1 MSQPKLH
8 ETVTRV
14 TDRIVARSQ
23 KTRAE
28 YLSAMRR
35 FAEQRPRREKH
46 DCAGYAHAI
55 AATPLDDRKRLQT
68 VRTANLGIVTS
79 YNDMLSAHA
88 PYERYPEQIKRA
100 ARDVGAVAQVAGGVP
115 AMCDGIT
122 QGTTSMELS
131 LLSRDVIALSTA
143 IALSHEV
150 FDGALMLGIC
160 DKIVPGLLIGAL
172 RFGYLP
178 VVFVPAGPMGT
189 GLSGGD
195 KTAVRQRF
203 AAGQATREELLEAES
218 KSYHSQG
225 TCTFYGTANTN
236 QMLMDVMGLH
246 VPGAAFVPPTE
257 PLREALTRFAV
268 QRLNAITALGSS
280 YTPMAEVVSEKSL
293 VNAMVVLLATGGST
307 NHTLHLPAIARA
319 AGVLM
324 DWEDLAELSRA
335 VPLIVRAYP
344 NGKGDVN
351 DLNRAGGTP
360 FVVREL
366 LSAGLLHEDVR
377 TVMGTGLS
385 AYTHFPELQ
394 GGELRFVPSASA
406 SRDETVLRTVAQ
418 PFDAEGGLSV
428 VSGKLGRGVIKT
440 SAVAEAHRVV
450 RAPAVVFDS
459 QEQMLAAFKGGEL
472 ERDFVAILRF
482 QGPKACGM
490 PELHK
495 LTPALGVLQDRG
507 FHVALVTDGRMSG
520 ASGKVPAAIHVTP
533 ECLDEGPLGRVRNGD
548 IVIVDATHGSLEIEV
563 TEQELMARAPAR
575 VPEREAWGVGRELF
589 APLRNAFS
597 GAEEGAL
604 SLPLP

>member
-8 ETVTRV
+8 EIVARV
-14 TDRIVARSQ
+14 TDRIMARSE
-23 KTRAE
+23 KTRSA
-28 YLSAMRR
+28 YLTSMRR

-55 AATPLDDRKRLQT
+55 AAAPLDDRKRLQT
-68 VRTANLGIVTS
+68 VKTANLGIVTA

-88 PYERYPEQIKRA
+88 PYATYPDQIKRA
-100 ARDVGAVAQVAGGVP
+100 ARDMGAVAQVAGGVP

-122 QGTTSMELS
+122 QGTASMELS

-189 GLSGGD
+189 GLSGTE

-203 AAGQATREELLEAES
+203 AAGQASRDELLEAES

-236 QMLMDVMGLH
+236 QLLMDVMGLH
-246 VPGAAFVPPTE
+246 VPGAAFVPPGV

-268 QRLNAITALGSS
+268 QRLSTITALGDS

-307 NHTLHLPAIARA
+307 NHTLHIPAIARA
-319 AGVLM
+319 AGVLT
-324 DWEDLAELSRA
+324 DWEDLAELSRV

-351 DLNRAGGTP
+351 DLHRAGGTP

-366 LSAGLLHEDVR
+366 LSAGLLHDDVR
-377 TVMGTGLS
+377 TVMGQGLS
-385 AYTHFPELQ
+385 AYTQFPEFD
-394 GGELRFVPSASA
+394 GELRFRPSDAA
-406 SRDETVLRTVAQ
+406 SRDESVLRSAAR
-418 PFDAEGGLSV
+418 PFDREGGLCV
-428 VSGKLGRGVIKT
+428 VSGKLGRGVLKT

-450 RAPAVVFDS
+450 RAPALVFDS
-459 QEQMLAAFKGGEL
+459 QEQMLKAFKDGEL
-472 ERDFVAILRF
+472 ERDFVAVLRF

-533 ECLDEGPLGRVRNGD
+533 ECLDEGPLGRVRDGD
-548 IVIVDATHGSLEIEV
+548 VVTVDATRGLLDVELS
-563 TEQELMARAPAR
+563 EQELMDREPARAP
-575 VPEREAWGVGRELF
+575 ERETWGVGRELF
-589 APLRNAFS
+589 EPLRAAFS
-597 GAEEGAL
+597 GAQDGAL

>member
-1 MSQPKLH
+1 MSQSKLND
-8 ETVTRV
+8 TVARV
-14 TDRIVARSQ
+14 TDRIIARSE
-23 KTRAE
+23 KTRAA
-28 YLSAMRR
+28 YLASMRR

-46 DCAGYAHAI
+46 DCAGYAHAL

-68 VRTANLGIVTS
+68 VRTPNLGIVTA

-189 GLSGGD
+189 GLSGGE

-203 AAGQATREELLEAES
+203 AAGEASRDELLDAES

-246 VPGAAFVPPTE
+246 VPGAAFVPPTS

-268 QRLNAITALGSS
+268 QRLSTITALGQS
-280 YTPMAEVVSEKSL
+280 YTPMAEVVSERSL

-307 NHTLHLPAIARA
+307 NHTLHIPAIARA
-319 AGVLM
+319 AGVLT
-324 DWEDLAELSRA
+324 DWEDLSELSRV

-351 DLNRAGGTP
+351 DLHRAGGTP

-366 LSAGLLHEDVR
+366 LSAGLLHDDVQ
-377 TVMGTGLS
+377 TIMGKGLG
-385 AYTHFPELQ
+385 AYSQFPEFE
-394 GGELRFVPSASA
+394 GELRFAASPAA
-406 SRDETVLRTVAQ
+406 SRDESVLRTVAQ
-418 PFDAEGGLSV
+418 PFAAEGGLCLL
-428 VSGKLGRGVIKT
+428 SGKLGRAVIKT

-450 RAPAVVFDS
+450 RAPALVFDS

-472 ERDFVAILRF
+472 ERDFVAVLRF

-507 FHVALVTDGRMSG
+507 FKVALVTDGRMSG

-533 ECLDEGPLGRVRNGD
+533 ECLDRGPLSRVRDGD
-548 IVIVDATHGSLEIEV
+548 IVVVDATQGLLDIEV
-563 TEQELMARAPAR
+563 TEQELMAREPACM
-575 VPEREAWGVGRELF
+575 PERETWGVGRELF
-589 APLRNAFS
+589 EPLRSAFA
-597 GAEEGAL
+597 GAQDGAL